1 MMSLPKSVPIF
12 LLLVGLSLIGLL
24 PPAAFADDTPPAA
37 DDQAKDGEG
46 EEGQDKGILSQLTI
60 TLGSDVVDERSFV
73 IRSTEAGSKK
83 TVIRLGNVEAIE
95 KGGDDYEEKVE
106 KAKKALKQFAES
118 QMVFWKA
125 APDAA
130 QTKEEVNGMP
140 VVIADV
146 WTIDGRHVPKAMT
159 KAGHL
164 GAKTEYESEIAKDIL
179 MAESDDQKRDSY
191 KKLEEALKENNEAQK
206 KAAEEEAEDEEPVE
220 PLGFAGWV
228 GLSVPVIIVVGV
240 YFGQPE
246 NEGRRSRSGAKKQKG
261 FFGTLLSKMKGTF
274 WC

>member
-12 LLLVGLSLIGLL
+12 LLLLGLSLIGLL
-24 PPAAFADDTPPAA
+24 PPVAFADETPPA

-125 APDAA
+125 APDTV

-146 WTIDGRHVPKAMT
+146 WTIDGRHVPKAMA

-164 GAKTEYESEIAKDIL
+164 GAKTEYDSEIAKDIL
-179 MAESDDQKRDSY
+179 MAESDEQKRDSY

-220 PLGFAGWV
+220 PLGLAGWV
-228 GLSVPVIIVVGV
+228 GLSVPVIIIVGV

-246 NEGRRSRSGAKKQKG
+246 NDRRSRSGAKKKG
-261 FFGTLLSKMKGTF
+261 FFGSLLSKVKGS
-274 WC
+274 